1 MYINA
6 KELRVYLERENKY
19 HNYYIINVG
28 KNYQRRF
35 TGLLGLVDIAQVS
48 DKRAIWA
55 DGT

>member
-6 KELRVYLERENKY
+6 KELRVYLESENKY

-55 DGT
+55 VGT